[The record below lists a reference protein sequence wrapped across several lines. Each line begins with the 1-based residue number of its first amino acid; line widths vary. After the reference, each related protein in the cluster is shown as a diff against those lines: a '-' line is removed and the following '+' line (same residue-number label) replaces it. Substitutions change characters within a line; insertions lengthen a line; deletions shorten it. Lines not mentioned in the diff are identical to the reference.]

1 MAVNAC
7 TAVLAESVVQDL
19 TDGLFWNGTTMS
31 SSGFEEFCGGPFWVC
46 IRVIELYLRVSSL
59 TSLFTLLQS
68 TYGLNLIVPT
78 LLVVLRL
85 PNSKKNNATLHI
97 KVPPITHPF
106 EENNVVLDIKYLS
119 F

>member
-1 MAVNAC
+1 MYKSYR
-7 TAVLAESVVQDL
+7 TLL
-19 TDGLFWNGTTMS
+19 KGLIVDQF
-31 SSGFEEFCGGPFWVC
+31 
-46 IRVIELYLRVSSL
+46 I
-59 TSLFTLLQS
+59 TLLQS